1 MAVAEDAA
9 RPVALYEPRAPFAAF
24 HERPQRW
31 AVLVAHRRAGK
42 TVACVAE
49 LITRALATNKTNA
62 RYAYI
67 APYREQA
74 KTVAWEY
81 LKTYALPVTVDP
93 EHDFRESDL
102 SVKLYNGAVI
112 RLFGSDN
119 PNALR
124 GIYLD
129 GVVLDEFADMRPELW
144 RAVIRP
150 ALSDRKGWAVFIGTP
165 RGRNEFWK
173 IYDEATRDP
182 DWYSILLRAS
192 ETGLIDAAELADA
205 RKSMTEN
212 AYLQEYECSFDAAIQ
227 GAIYAKELLGAR
239 ARDQIGVVNYDPTRL
254 VSTAWD
260 IGYGDSTAIWFWQF
274 AGNEFRVI
282 DYYES
287 SGEPITSYLQVLKA
301 RGYKYDTQWLPHD
314 AENKGIVTGTS
325 VVDVMRANQMK
336 VRVVPKVS
344 LEDGINAGR
353 LLFGRAKI
361 NETKCK
367 AGIEAL
373 QHYRWD
379 WNTRLDE
386 AKYAPVHDWA
396 SHGADA
402 WRYMALAAK
411 TDVDMKPKKAMPIPN
426 IGILRA

>member
-1 MAVAEDAA
+1 MAAAEDDT
-9 RPVALYEPRAPFAAF
+9 RSVVQYEPRTQFLPF
-24 HERPQRW
+24 HHRTERW

-49 LITRALATNKTNA
+49 LITRALATTKDKA

-81 LKTYALPVTVDP
+81 LKTYAMPVTVDP

-102 SVKLYNGAVI
+102 SIKLYNGSII
-112 RLFGSDN
+112 RLFGADN

-144 RAVIRP
+144 RTVIRP
-150 ALSDRKGWAVFIGTP
+150 ALSDRKGWGVFIGTP

-173 IYDEATRDP
+173 IYDDAKRDA
-182 DWYSILLRAS
+182 DWFSLLLKAS
-192 ETGLIDAAELADA
+192 ETGIIPESELADA
-205 RKSMTEN
+205 RKSMSEN
-212 AYLQEYECSFDAAIQ
+212 AYLQEYECSFDAAIL
-227 GAIYAKELLGAR
+227 GAIYAKELGAANTR
-239 ARDQIGVVNYDPTRL
+239 GQITNVAYDPTRL
-254 VSTAWD
+254 VFTAWD
-260 IGYGDSTAIWFWQF
+260 IGYGDSTAIWFWQVRN
-274 AGNEFRVI
+274 GEFRVI

-287 SGEPITSYLQVLKA
+287 NGEPITSYLQVLKA
-301 RGYKYDTQWLPHD
+301 RGYKYDTLWLPHD

-325 VVDVMRANQMK
+325 VVDVLRQNGMK

-344 LEDGINAGR
+344 LEDGINAAR
-353 LLFGRAKI
+353 LLFGRA
-361 NETKCK
+361 NVDMTRCK

-379 WNTRLDE
+379 WNARLDE
-386 AKYAPVHDWA
+386 AKPSPVHDWA

-411 TDVDMKPKKAMPIPN
+411 NDPDLKPAKPLPLVN
-426 IGILRA
+426 NGVLRI

>member
-1 MAVAEDAA
+1 MAAPEDDT
-9 RPVALYEPRAPFAAF
+9 RPVVAYEPRAPFIPF
-24 HERPQRW
+24 HYRDQRW

-49 LITRALATNKTNA
+49 LITRALATPKSNA

-102 SVKLYNGAVI
+102 SVKLYNGSVI

-173 IYDEATRDP
+173 IYDDATRDP
-182 DWYSILLRAS
+182 DWFSVLLRAS
-192 ETGLIDAAELADA
+192 ETGLIDEAELADA

-212 AYLQEYECSFDAAIQ
+212 SYRQEYECDFEAAIL
-227 GAIYAKELLGAR
+227 GAVYAKELLHAR
-239 ARDQIGVVNYDPTRL
+239 QREQVGTVNYDPTRL

-260 IGYGDSTAIWFWQF
+260 IGYGDSTAIWFWQY
-274 AGNEFRVI
+274 ANGEFRVI

-325 VVDVMRANQMK
+325 VVDVMRANQLK

-344 LEDGINAGR
+344 LEDGINAAR

-361 NETKCK
+361 DEKRCR
-367 AGIEAL
+367 AGLESL
-373 QHYRWD
+373 QNYRWD
-379 WNTRLDE
+379 WNARLDI
-386 AKYAPVHDWA
+386 AKPTPVHDLF

-411 TDVDMKPKKAMPIPN
+411 NDPDLKPEKPIKYADT
-426 IGILRA
+426 GILRM